1 MEQKQLPNA
10 TISLVLGIISFI
22 ACFCSSGIGGLLFSG
37 IALFLANKDIKLY
50 KENPELYTNYSQA
63 NTARII
69 AIIGLAIAALVF
81 LYFIYMVYQA
91 GGWSAYMEQQGEIM
105 KQLGFDF

>member
-1 MEQKQLPNA
+1 MEQQKLPNA
-10 TISLVLGIISFI
+10 TISIVLGIISFI

-50 KENPELYTNYSQA
+50 NENPDLYDNYSQA

-69 AIIGLAIAALVF
+69 AIIGLAIATIVF
-81 LYFIYMVYQA
+81 LYFVYMVYQA
-91 GGWSAYMEQQGEIM
+91 GGWSAYLEQQSDIM
-105 KQLGFDF
+105 KQLGFDL